1 MAAGVSDVSGGIAG
15 LSYQGNAGL
24 SGGNSPSEEIGFGRS
39 CIGIWVMTTRDVI
52 AEFDR
57 LVGEAEALTD
67 DLERDREPEF
77 EAVLADVL
85 AHPAERA
92 ALALEFIEMLRSS
105 ADSDLLE
112 FCKHELRWSEAQGQV
127 EAAMHEAANNGDR
140 RLQFGPGGV
149 LPSFRDGWLDGR
161 GGGYKRFA

>member
-1 MAAGVSDVSGGIAG
+1 
-15 LSYQGNAGL
+15 
-24 SGGNSPSEEIGFGRS
+24 
-39 CIGIWVMTTRDVI
+39 MTTRDVL

-92 ALALEFIEMLRSS
+92 ALALKLIEMLRSS

-112 FCKHELRWSEAQGQV
+112 FCMHELRWSEAQGQV
-127 EAAMHEAANNGDR
+127 EAAMQEAANNGDH

-149 LPSFRDGWLDGR
+149 LPAFRDGWLDGR
-161 GGGYKRFA
+161 GGGYKGFAWHRSVWRPRRVLAVQPFHLPRQPQDTRDHSLDILRP